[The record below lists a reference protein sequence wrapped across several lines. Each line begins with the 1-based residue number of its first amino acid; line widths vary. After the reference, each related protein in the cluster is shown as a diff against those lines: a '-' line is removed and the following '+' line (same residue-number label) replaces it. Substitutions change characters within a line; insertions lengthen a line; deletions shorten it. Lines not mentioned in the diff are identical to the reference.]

1 MDPVLDGLSFGRRI
15 HIGFFKP
22 QSETRNDHPCLMRQL
37 CAKNYCETVLHC
49 HFYCDIH
56 TLSFQRVEIPLNYR
70 QFMYRN
76 DMNCGAL
83 KPVRG

>member
-1 MDPVLDGLSFGRRI
+1 
-15 HIGFFKP
+15 
-22 QSETRNDHPCLMRQL
+22 MRQL